1 VIDRI
6 SFGEASHAATQFKHL
21 INLAL
26 REIRRM
32 TVDPHFLQQYQQT
45 IRTGDLADRISLL
58 MEHGFVCTRCG
69 TLIDP
74 DNPNR
79 EAGRSEE
86 AEISPRVCDVCR
98 SVEPTGRKP
107 K

>member
-1 VIDRI
+1 MIDRI
-6 SFGEASHAATQFKHL
+6 SFGETRGAATQFKHL

-45 IRTGDLADRISLL
+45 IRTGDLADRICLL

-69 TLIDP
+69 TLIDR
-74 DNPNR
+74 DN
-79 EAGRSEE
+79 AIGDFDRSDE
-86 AEISPRVCDVCR
+86 AEITARVCEVCR
-98 SVEPTGRKP
+98 SVAPTGREP

>member
-1 VIDRI
+1 MIDRI
-6 SFGEASHAATQFKHL
+6 SFGETRGAATQLKHL

-74 DNPNR
+74 DNPNC
-79 EAGRSEE
+79 ETDRSDE
-86 AEISPRVCDVCR
+86 AEVSSRVCEVCR